1 MFRTLLSCLTF
12 LTIVATRL
20 SYSGVTGV
28 GGLLV
33 LGVGGG
39 VGLLPCKNR
48 SSPSSFSVISFFLAK
63 AAFLAPLL
71 PPLPLPLP
79 LPLLPLPLLSP
90 LPLPLLSPLPLP
102 LLSPLPLPLLPDFPL
117 LFVGAGAGVG
127 SGVGFGASET
137 ITLYVQIAL
146 PSLRKS
152 SKHALIYLLFFAWIV
167 CVDHCWIIVG

>member
-1 MFRTLLSCLTF
+1 MFRTFLSCLTF

-20 SYSGVTGV
+20 SYSGITGV

-79 LPLLPLPLLSP
+79 LPLLPLPLLP
-90 LPLPLLSPLPLP
+90 LPLPLLSPLPL
-102 LLSPLPLPLLPDFPL
+102 LPDFPL
-117 LFVGAGAGVG
+117 PFVGAGVG

-137 ITLYVQIAL
+137 IT
-146 PSLRKS
+146 
-152 SKHALIYLLFFAWIV
+152 
-167 CVDHCWIIVG
+167 